1 MKFLC
6 DCFVW
11 EKYGDYVCKS
21 IKDKFLVVV
30 VVFIFK
36 KIFYNFF

>member
-6 DCFVW
+6 DCFIR

-30 VVFIFK
+30 VVFILK
-36 KIFYNFF
+36 EIFYDLF